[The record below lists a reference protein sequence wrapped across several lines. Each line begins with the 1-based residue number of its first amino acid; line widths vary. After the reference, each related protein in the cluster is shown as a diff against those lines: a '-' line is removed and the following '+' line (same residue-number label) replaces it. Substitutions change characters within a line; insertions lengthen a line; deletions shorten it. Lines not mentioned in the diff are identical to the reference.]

1 MLPFGGT
8 VFFRGVYKGCSEK
21 QNDRSPPKGLRS
33 EAVKKPCHSEP
44 VRTHLRA
51 KSRPSGGCAPK
62 RACGRSGVGIPR
74 IFKHFHSISSRLT
87 QKQLADATGLTSAS
101 ISRYE
106 NGKHYISVDIAK
118 RLAAA
123 SQISIGG
130 KWYDRIPCGDE
141 MDFDP
146 CMSEGERCHD
156 CGAKRGHYHHW
167 NCDAERCPA
176 CHGQLLSCDCV
187 DVYVENKHI

>member
-1 MLPFGGT
+1 MKTENNSVRLI
-8 VFFRGVYKGCSEK
+8 RERR
-21 QNDRSPPKGLRS
+21 QPPQALSQRNLRS
-33 EAVKKPCHSEP
+33 TFM
-44 VRTHLRA
+44 VRPMLKA
-51 KSRPSGGCAPK
+51 PGCL
-62 RACGRSGVGIPR
+62 V
-74 IFKHFHSISSRLT
+74 
-87 QKQLADATGLTSAS
+87 
-101 ISRYE
+101 
-106 NGKHYISVDIAK
+106 
-118 RLAAA
+118 

-156 CGAKRGHYHHW
+156 CGATRGHYHHW

>member
-1 MLPFGGT
+1 MSESIHELIAAGSAKCECCGQRMLKAP
-8 VFFRGVYKGCSEK
+8 GC
-21 QNDRSPPKGLRS
+21 L
-33 EAVKKPCHSEP
+33 V
-44 VRTHLRA
+44 
-51 KSRPSGGCAPK
+51 
-62 RACGRSGVGIPR
+62 
-74 IFKHFHSISSRLT
+74 
-87 QKQLADATGLTSAS
+87 
-101 ISRYE
+101 
-106 NGKHYISVDIAK
+106 
-118 RLAAA
+118 

-156 CGAKRGHYHHW
+156 CGATRGHYHHW